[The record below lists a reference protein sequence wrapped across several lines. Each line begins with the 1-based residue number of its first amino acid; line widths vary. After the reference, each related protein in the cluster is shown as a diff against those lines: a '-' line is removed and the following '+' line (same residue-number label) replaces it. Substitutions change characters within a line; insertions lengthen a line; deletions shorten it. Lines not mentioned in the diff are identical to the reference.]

1 MEDEK
6 NDVSTSE
13 NAENSW
19 GNETGN
25 VWGNEN
31 INWEERAKKAEAK
44 IVELKKKTKEAAPKT
59 NEDESGEKEEAKEE
73 TNENDNSTE
82 KAETNKPTKTV
93 EQLEAE
99 LAALK
104 AEQEIAENVATTNMM
119 GVVWTEA
126 PTKPSSYTTSQLEK
140 MTQAE
145 YNEAKDLICKGE
157 ATVIRD

>member
-6 NDVSTSE
+6 IDVSTSE
-13 NAENSW
+13 NAE
-19 GNETGN
+19 N

-44 IVELKKKTKEAAPKT
+44 IVELKKKTKEAAPK
-59 NEDESGEKEEAKEE
+59 NEDDSDSKEEAKEE
-73 TNENDNSTE
+73 TNEKDSSTE
-82 KAETNKPTKTV
+82 KAETKENTKTV
-93 EQLEAE
+93 EALEQE

-119 GVVWTEA
+119 GVVWTES

-140 MTQAE
+140 MSQAE
-145 YNEAKDLICKGE
+145 YNEAKDLIDRWE
-157 ATVIRD
+157 ANVIRD